1 MGDGVRRR
9 ASFAIIAFVSSST
22 VSSLLSSCSPGG
34 SEADA
39 AVTTPGTV
47 KLLPLPEQPTTVPPP
62 PTTTLAPPTP
72 PPSIPEI
79 TEIPVA
85 PPLVP
90 LVAIGTE
97 SGDGAAAVQQRLLDL
112 GFWVQS
118 TKGDYGVSTRQAVM
132 AFQKYNGLEPNESV
146 DEATAAALN
155 AMAVRA
161 HGLTNT
167 GTLVEV
173 DKARQLLFIVQDGE
187 TLWTINVSTGSGI
200 PFLERDKTQWGEW
213 VRGDS
218 QTPDGIFRTDRE
230 FEKGWR
236 EGDLGE
242 IYRPKYFNGGIAL
255 HGAYQVP
262 AVPASHGCVRLS
274 TPAMDFLWSSGL
286 VPLGTTVWVHSG
298 R

>member
-1 MGDGVRRR
+1 MKKGVRRR
-9 ASFAIIAFVSSST
+9 ATLALLGLATLPIA
-22 VSSLLSSCSPGG
+22 SSCAPGG
-34 SEADA
+34 SEVEASA
-39 AVTTPGTV
+39 TAPVTV
-47 KLLPLPEQPTTVPPP
+47 KLPPLPEQPTTLPPP
-62 PTTTLAPPTP
+62 PTTSLAPPTP
-72 PPSIPEI
+72 PPSVPEI

-85 PPLVP
+85 APASPVL
-90 LVAIGTE
+90 AIGRE
-97 SGDGAAAVQQRLLDL
+97 SGAGAAAVQQRLIEL

-132 AFQKYNGLEPNESV
+132 AFQKYSGLEPNESV

-155 AMAVRA
+155 SMAVRA
-161 HGLTNT
+161 HGASNT

-173 DKARQLLFIVQDGE
+173 DKERQLMFLIQDGV
-187 TLWTINVSTGSGI
+187 TLWTFNVSTGSGI
-200 PFLERDKTQWGEW
+200 AFVERDKTEWGKW

-255 HGAYQVP
+255 HGAYEVP
-262 AVPASHGCVRLS
+262 AHPASHGCVRLS